1 MPFWKISLIKHLGL
15 NCIRYV
21 HDTKRFEVTWKFL
34 LDSAFR
40 GITAPKTWSWLMVGH
55 CSTPSRNEQNRW
67 AVSHRASSPDI
78 SLSLL
83 LTSINKKQ
91 LLLRSCDEEGC
102 LTINQLISRREL
114 VVIPLRA
121 PQTRGDTFQ
130 LGFSEKPHK
139 AWETLNSG
147 TFSCKLITSPS
158 YCH

>member
-34 LDSAFR
+34 VDPTLQ
-40 GITAPKTWSWLMVGH
+40 GVTAPKTWSWLTVGH

-67 AVSHRASSPDI
+67 AVSHRASTPDI

-83 LTSINKKQ
+83 LTSINMKQ
-91 LLLRSCDEEGC
+91 FLRSCDEEGC

-114 VVIPLRA
+114 MVIPLRA
-121 PQTRGDTFQ
+121 PQTRGETFQ
-130 LGFSEKPHK
+130 LGISEKHGK
-139 AWETLNSG
+139 HWTQGLSVLN
-147 TFSCKLITSPS
+147 
-158 YCH
+158 